1 MYNKV
6 STKVKTKGG
15 EKMNR
20 KIIAVLMLVL
30 TISFLLMGAL
40 YGKTLGGNQRKYEIL
55 QSSGKL
61 FYGLSGVTGIGFVLS
76 LVIRKKD

>member
-40 YGKTLGGNQRKYEIL
+40 YGKTAETQNCSQVE
-55 QSSGKL
+55 S
-61 FYGLSGVTGIGFVLS
+61 FFMVL
-76 LVIRKKD
+76 VE

>member
-40 YGKTLGGNQRKYEIL
+40 YGKTAETQNG
-55 QSSGKL
+55 
-61 FYGLSGVTGIGFVLS
+61 
-76 LVIRKKD
+76 

>member
-40 YGKTLGGNQRKYEIL
+40 YGKTAENPKRNRSQFWNNG
-55 QSSGKL
+55 
-61 FYGLSGVTGIGFVLS
+61 
-76 LVIRKKD
+76 